1 MGQSSKNFPLQEA
14 GLAFPTITETG
25 EKEYTGS
32 AAGRIQQLFS
42 AAFPAH
48 HTGTNEEL
56 W

>member
-14 GLAFPTITETG
+14 GLAFPTITGTG
-25 EKEYTGS
+25 KKN
-32 AAGRIQQLFS
+32 IQDLQLVQQHF
-42 AAFPAH
+42 AAFPAL